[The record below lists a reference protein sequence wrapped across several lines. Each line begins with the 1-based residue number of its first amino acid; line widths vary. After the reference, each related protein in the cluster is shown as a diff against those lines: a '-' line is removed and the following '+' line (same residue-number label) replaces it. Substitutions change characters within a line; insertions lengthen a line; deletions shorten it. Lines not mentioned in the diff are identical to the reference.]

1 MNQFLNRSMPSAG
14 SLIFLPVFLVALL
27 LPPVGVN
34 AQSPRIEVGED
45 LSEAS
50 DMKGCFLA
58 AANAAGAEDLDG
70 FLVHFTNS
78 TQKKLSKK
86 TAMLFV

>member
-58 AANAAGAEDLDG
+58 AANAAGADA
-70 FLVHFTNS
+70 
-78 TQKKLSKK
+78 KKYYFGESPGVE
-86 TAMLFV
+86 AA